1 MFCSKWCRICWTA
14 DINSIVIILQ
24 RLAQKLILVLLQ
36 LVTPVTDNQKGLG
49 CCSERYY
56 NRWVFLKRTN
66 VGRQVLD
73 AGKFDLLQHVRLN
86 TKIGETSSPSELWK
100 HKLKVLSTITPSIVS
115 FNILDL
121 YYKKNVLQ
129 VSYTFK
135 KISHLQSICIIFQ
148 SHNFKFKKVTKI
160 QVF

>member
-1 MFCSKWCRICWTA
+1 M
-14 DINSIVIILQ
+14 
-24 RLAQKLILVLLQ
+24 
-36 LVTPVTDNQKGLG
+36 TDNQEGLG

-56 NRWVFLKRTN
+56 NRWVFLERTN

-86 TKIGETSSPSELWK
+86 AKIGETSSPSELWK

-121 YYKKNVLQ
+121 YYIKK
-129 VSYTFK
+129 K
-135 KISHLQSICIIFQ
+135 CIASVIYF
-148 SHNFKFKKVTKI
+148 
-160 QVF
+160 